1 MDGAVFSE
9 FESPPPRRVGREVER
24 VFESIID
31 EITSGALPPGT
42 KLNGHEL
49 ALRFGC
55 SRGPVREAFRRLE
68 ERKLVHC
75 TPNAGARVVEHTPQ
89 EVIEAYEIREAL
101 EGMAAR
107 LAARHMSDAELAE
120 LRQCFEAE
128 VARGRSGGFRSDFHM
143 QIVHGCHNGRLM
155 RQLNEEYYAVFRM
168 WHLSFTWLQ
177 RGGDNTWV
185 DHRRILEAIELRDD
199 ESAELLMRR
208 HIKRLRVQSIE
219 NLGRLGL
226 GDTIDEVRRRE

>member
-1 MDGAVFSE
+1 M
-9 FESPPPRRVGREVER
+9 GREVER
-24 VFESIID
+24 VFDSIIN
-31 EITSGALPPGT
+31 EITSGTLSPGT
-42 KLNGHEL
+42 KLNGPEL
-49 ALRFGC
+49 AKRFGC

-68 ERKLVHC
+68 ERKLIHC
-75 TPNAGARVVEHTPQ
+75 TPNAGARVVEHTAQ

-107 LAARHMSDAELAE
+107 LAARHMTETEVKE
-120 LRQCFEAE
+120 LREGFEAE
-128 VARGRSGGFRSDFHM
+128 VARGRSGGYQNDFHM
-143 QIVHGCHNGRLM
+143 QIVRGSHNGRLT

-168 WHLSFTWLQ
+168 WHLSFSWLQ

-208 HIKRLRVQSIE
+208 HIRRLRIQSIE

-226 GDTIDEVRRRE
+226 GDAIDAVRRRG

>member
-1 MDGAVFSE
+1 MDGVAFAE
-9 FESPPPRRVGREVER
+9 FDGPTPRRMGREVER
-24 VFESIID
+24 VFDSIIN
-31 EITSGALPPGT
+31 EITSGSLSPGT
-42 KLNGHEL
+42 KLNGPEL
-49 ALRFGC
+49 AKRFGC

-68 ERKLVHC
+68 ERKLIHC

-101 EGMAAR
+101 EGLAAR
-107 LAARHMSDAELAE
+107 LAARHMSDAEVTE
-120 LRQCFEAE
+120 LREGFEAE
-128 VARGRSGGFRSDFHM
+128 VARGRSGGYHNDFHM
-143 QIVHGCHNGRLM
+143 QIVRGSHNGRLA

-168 WHLSFTWLQ
+168 WHLSFSWLQ

-208 HIKRLRVQSIE
+208 HIRRLRIQSIE

-226 GDTIDEVRRRE
+226 GDTIDAVRRRG